1 MSRVQC
7 PSCGG
12 LGSLKRDGFCKNCD
26 PDKTYRF
33 GEKGND
39 GMVGGRSLLDRG
51 YEIGESFVE
60 KNTGFGC
67 IQDKFG
73 YER

>member
-1 MSRVQC
+1 MSLVRC
-7 PSCGG
+7 PKCGV
-12 LGSLKRDGFCKNCD
+12 LGSVKRDNYCKNCD
-26 PDKTYRF
+26 PDKYRF

-39 GMVGGRSLLDRG
+39 ELVGSVSLLDRG
-51 YEIGESFVE
+51 YELGESFVE
-60 KNTGFGC
+60 KEKGFGC